1 MREERAMKVISSELC
16 KRVVEFHGHLGPFL
30 VLGLR
35 AGLLAN
41 SMLGKDCFKM
51 SAVVATDPNP
61 PYSCLIDGVQ
71 FVTGCTMGK
80 GNIKF
85 RKSKN
90 TYMLF
95 LKGEKKLK
103 LSLRPSVM
111 NSIQNASSEK
121 DSENLALKLLTK
133 PVDELFAVEK

>member
-1 MREERAMKVISSELC
+1 
-16 KRVVEFHGHLGPFL
+16 
-30 VLGLR
+30 
-35 AGLLAN
+35 
-41 SMLGKDCFKM
+41 MLGKDCFKM

-133 PVDELFAVEK
+133 SVDELFVVGK